1 MIQVTRLNN
10 ETFYVNP
17 DQIEFIEETPDT
29 VVSLESGRKL
39 VVMESTQEI
48 INRIVQYKQR
58 VLAGY
63 RFVENS
69 GRK

>member
-17 DQIEFIEETPDT
+17 DQIETIEETPDT

-39 VVMESTQEI
+39 VVTESTDEI
-48 INRIVQYKQR
+48 IKRIIQYKQR
-58 VLAGY
+58 VLAGDKLGGE
-63 RFVENS
+63 RGGE
-69 GRK
+69 